1 MKKLIL
7 LFCLFIGC
15 STSEPEI
22 KYETFTIDESKA
34 SKLIDLSIDCVD
46 KKFPYKIG
54 FRFDGEDWVRP
65 HYELTPSFYGCWD
78 WHSAVHGHWAM
89 VKVIKEFPNIPEK
102 EIILK
107 KLNLNL
113 SKKNQ
118 NSQNIDCVQRS
129 ISKDPAEIEQ
139 EPR

>member
-7 LFCLFIGC
+7 LFLLLIGC

-22 KYETFTIDESKA
+22 KYETITIDQTKA

-65 HYELTPSFYGCWD
+65 HYELTPSFYG
-78 WHSAVHGHWAM
+78 
-89 VKVIKEFPNIPEK
+89 
-102 EIILK
+102 
-107 KLNLNL
+107 
-113 SKKNQ
+113 
-118 NSQNIDCVQRS
+118 
-129 ISKDPAEIEQ
+129 
-139 EPR
+139 